1 MRLLTGQKAKRPS
14 ENQAIQGIHMKKI
27 VLAIAAAAAI
37 LAACVAHHSNGG
49 NELYGEIKGGVSVG
63 HTHTR

>member
-1 MRLLTGQKAKRPS
+1 
-14 ENQAIQGIHMKKI
+14 MKKI
-27 VLAIAAAAAI
+27 VLTIAAAAI
-37 LAACVAHHSNGG
+37 LVACAAHHSNGG

>member
-1 MRLLTGQKAKRPS
+1 
-14 ENQAIQGIHMKKI
+14 MKKI
-27 VLAIAAAAAI
+27 ILAITAAAI
-37 LAACVAHHSNGG
+37 LAACAAHHSNGG

>member
-1 MRLLTGQKAKRPS
+1 
-14 ENQAIQGIHMKKI
+14 MKKI
-27 VLAIAAAAAI
+27 VFTIAAAAI
-37 LAACVAHHSNGG
+37 LAACAAHHSNGG

>member
-1 MRLLTGQKAKRPS
+1 MPKGRLKTKPS
-14 ENQAIQGIHMKKI
+14 KGIHMKKI
-27 VLAIAAAAAI
+27 VLAITAAAI
-37 LAACVAHHSNGG
+37 LAACAAHHSNGG